1 MPLLSK
7 PQLARLA
14 PTPRMANPAA
24 TRELL
29 DSAKRRLSPNARF
42 DIFLSHRFL
51 DAPYVLLLRDYLESL
66 GYSVF
71 VDWIEEPELDRE
83 RVTKKTAAR
92 LRSIMGR
99 SKSLLFAVSENSL
112 ASKWMPWELGY
123 FDGSGG
129 RVAIVPIT
137 ERRTES
143 ETYRGQEY
151 LGLYPYVTME
161 KDTSGRNKL
170 WVNKSASK
178 YVTLEGWVEEGLVP

>member
-7 PQLARLA
+7 SQLTRLA
-14 PTPRMANPAA
+14 PTRPIANPAA
-24 TRELL
+24 TRELVE
-29 DSAKRRLSPNARF
+29 SAKRRLSSNTRF

-51 DAPYVLLLRDYLESL
+51 DAPYVLQLRDYLQSL

-71 VDWIEEPELDRE
+71 VDWIEGPELDRE
-83 RVTKKTAAR
+83 KVTKKTAAY
-92 LRSIMGR
+92 LRRIMGK
-99 SKSLLFAVSENSL
+99 SESLLFAVSENSL

-129 RVAIVPIT
+129 RVAIFPIT
-137 ERRTES
+137 ERTTRS

-151 LGLYPYVTME
+151 LGLYPYVTVE
-161 KDTSGRNKL
+161 KDTSGRNRL

>member
-24 TRELL
+24 IHELRE
-29 DSAKRRLSPNARF
+29 SAARRLTPNATF

-51 DAPYVLLLRDYLESL
+51 DARYVLMLRDYLQSL

-71 VDWIEEPELDRE
+71 VDWIEKPELDRE
-83 RVTKKTAAR
+83 RVTKKTAAY
-92 LRSIMGR
+92 LRGVMDR
-99 SKSLLFAVSENSL
+99 CDSLLFAVSENSL

-123 FDGSGG
+123 FDGSNG

-137 ERRTES
+137 ERKIES
-143 ETYRGQEY
+143 ESYRGQEY
-151 LGLYPYVTME
+151 LGLYPYITME
-161 KDTSGRNKL
+161 KDRAGRNRL
-170 WVNKSASK
+170 WVNKTVSK
-178 YVTLEGWVEEGLVP
+178 YFTFENWMDGNVPA

>member
-7 PQLARLA
+7 SQLARLA

-24 TRELL
+24 TRELRE
-29 DSAKRRLSPNARF
+29 SAKRRLASNARF
-42 DIFLSHRFL
+42 DIFLSHRFI
-51 DAPYVLLLRDYLESL
+51 DAPDVLQLRDYLQSL

-83 RVTKKTAAR
+83 KVTKKTAAH
-92 LRSIMGR
+92 LRRVMGK
-99 SKSLLFAVSENSL
+99 SESLLFAVSENSL
-112 ASKWMPWELGY
+112 ASRWMPWELGY

-137 ERRTES
+137 ERRTKS

-161 KDTSGRNKL
+161 KDTSGQNRL

-178 YVTLEGWVEEGLVP
+178 YVTFEGWVKEGLTP

>member
-24 TRELL
+24 TRELRE
-29 DSAKRRLSPNARF
+29 SAKRRLSSNARF

-51 DAPYVLLLRDYLESL
+51 DALYVLQLRDYLQSL

-83 RVTKKTAAR
+83 KVTKKRAAH
-92 LRSIMGR
+92 LRRIMGK
-99 SKSLLFAVSENSL
+99 SESLLFALSDTSL
-112 ASKWMPWELGY
+112 ESRWMPWELGY

-137 ERRTES
+137 ERTTRS

-161 KDTSGRNKL
+161 KDTAGHNRL
-170 WVNKSASK
+170 WVNQSASK
-178 YVTLEGWVEEGLVP
+178 YVTFEEWVEEGLVP